1 MDEAMIINLTSA
13 SAYAFTA
20 PGTSAYAGS
29 KLAAMRIA
37 ECMACEHAVADV
49 RGARI
54 VNLHPGAVKTE
65 MWEKSGGESVGI
77 PCNDG
82 ESLAF
87 SFVLPKLRV
96 GAAFLA
102 AVERVS
108 EARRELAQGKMCT
121 KMSSAVCFKER
132 LDVRRENGRLL
143 TFITARQNP

>member
-1 MDEAMIINLTSA
+1 MVINLTSA

-37 ECMACEHAVADV
+37 ECMACEHAAADG
-49 RGARI
+49 RRNRI

-87 SFVLPKLRV
+87 FILFAQVAALGLLFL
-96 GAAFLA
+96 GA
-102 AVERVS
+102 S
-108 EARRELAQGKMCT
+108 EPVFGDGTEICAGGKGHEDPT
-121 KMSSAVCFKER
+121 SNIRHGA
-132 LDVRRENGRLL
+132 
-143 TFITARQNP
+143 P